1 MINNF
6 KKILNSNIF
15 IFIAIFLMVSPIIL
29 SRSLNN
35 LDEIWN
41 YNFAR
46 NIADG
51 LIPYKDFNMV
61 TTPLLPFICGLIL
74 KLLGNELIIMRILAC
89 ILISFIFFVIY
100 LILKKCKI
108 NKYYIFGTLL
118 LLFIL
123 LKEYFCIDYNF
134 AILFLTL
141 ILIYLELTYFLK
153 NTNYFKGSL
162 FFHFFIGLLSGCC
175 ILLKQST
182 GLMISCISIFYPI
195 LLLQNKINFKLYLK
209 IASIRI
215 LGILIPILLLFTYLL
230 FNNAIFDFIDYTILG
245 IKTFTNSIPYTNLI
259 FSKNIAIKILSIFI
273 PIFIVVNGIYLWI
286 KREKKL
292 FSFYTYALASLV
304 VIFPISDDIHFLIGI
319 TPFFLLASIFLF
331 YYIKVKLNKNI
342 KLFFKEL
349 LKCFTILI
357 LIIYFIVSFILFGN
371 YFNNADKNHPIKHYF
386 QIPISEQLLD
396 KIEIIDQYL
405 LQENYPIYIL
415 DAEAAIYMISINKY
429 NKNFDMFN
437 KGNLGSKSENG
448 IIEKIKQFSTGTKLL
463 IKNDNY
469 LKNWQTPFE
478 VINFVKNNFNK
489 IGEVSIFDIYEI
501 NAKIEQIN

>member
-1 MINNF
+1 MINNL

-15 IFIAIFLMVSPIIL
+15 IFIIIFLMVSPIIL

-51 LIPYKDFNMV
+51 LIPYKEFNMII
-61 TTPLLPFICGLIL
+61 TPLLSFICGLFL
-74 KLLGNELIIMRILAC
+74 KIFGNELITMRILAC
-89 ILISFIFFVIY
+89 ILISSIFFIIY

-108 NKYYIFGTLL
+108 NKYYILNVLL

-123 LKEYFCIDYNF
+123 LKEHFCIDYNF

-141 ILIYLELTYFLK
+141 ILIYLELNYFSK

-215 LGILIPILLLFTYLL
+215 LGILIPIILLFIYLL

-259 FSKNIAIKILSIFI
+259 FSKNIVIKILSIFI
-273 PIFIVVNGIYLWI
+273 PIFIAVSGIYLWI

-292 FSFYTYALASLV
+292 FSFYLYALASLV
-304 VIFPISDDIHFLIGI
+304 VIFPISD
-319 TPFFLLASIFLF
+319 
-331 YYIKVKLNKNI
+331 
-342 KLFFKEL
+342 
-349 LKCFTILI
+349 
-357 LIIYFIVSFILFGN
+357 
-371 YFNNADKNHPIKHYF
+371 
-386 QIPISEQLLD
+386 
-396 KIEIIDQYL
+396 
-405 LQENYPIYIL
+405 LQVL
-415 DAEAAIYMISINKY
+415 QRS
-429 NKNFDMFN
+429 
-437 KGNLGSKSENG
+437 
-448 IIEKIKQFSTGTKLL
+448 
-463 IKNDNY
+463 
-469 LKNWQTPFE
+469 
-478 VINFVKNNFNK
+478 
-489 IGEVSIFDIYEI
+489 
-501 NAKIEQIN
+501 